1 MPFAQSVL
9 GPEVGGRAI
18 KANMRQSTLGKSARN
33 FAFSGGGGGGNK
45 LVTNLK
51 VCTKQ

>member
-18 KANMRQSTLGKSARN
+18 KANMRQSTLGKSARKILHL
-33 FAFSGGGGGGNK
+33 AEVVGEE
-45 LVTNLK
+45 TNWLQ
-51 VCTKQ
+51 T